1 MRMMKKALECALIL
15 TDRHRAI
22 NQQLLTSDLYSKQ
35 KELRAKQMKISHQ
48 IIQFLEEI
56 QEFKSFI
63 LMNSELAEQYDQLIN
78 YYSNQIHTRINQ
90 YQLELDLL
98 VFESKFYFS
107 TTEPNHFPS
116 PKQDVELLQA
126 KQNSYYNL
134 IKK

>member
-1 MRMMKKALECALIL
+1 MKKALECALIL
-15 TDRHRAI
+15 TERHRAI
-22 NQQLLTSDLYSKQ
+22 TQKLLNTDLYSKQ
-35 KELRAKQMKISHQ
+35 KDLRAKQMKISHQ

-63 LMNSELAEQYDQLIN
+63 LMNNELSEQYNQLIN

-98 VFESKFYFS
+98 AFESKFYIS
-107 TTEPNHFPS
+107 SLDPNHFPS
-116 PKQDVELLQA
+116 PKQDVELIQA